1 MEFFKDVICHLPSNW
16 QKETYH
22 NKTYI
27 LVDLDEESEEY
38 KEILVYC
45 NSNYIGNVK
54 EIKRIQH
61 PFAYLRFQLSLEF
74 RREWGLYG
82 DVS

>member
-1 MEFFKDVICHLPSNW
+1 M
-16 QKETYH
+16 
-22 NKTYI
+22 
-27 LVDLDEESEEY
+27 DLDEESEEY

-82 DVS
+82 DNVS